1 MSDEVDIRNLA
12 FSIQAMR
19 DKITRN
25 RGGIPNYELDRYL
38 RAIEDACI
46 EAANYIAESDK
57 HRYG

>member
-1 MSDEVDIRNLA
+1 
-12 FSIQAMR
+12 MR

-25 RGGIPNYELDRYL
+25 RGGIPDFELDRYL
-38 RAIEDACI
+38 RTIEDACI